1 MKYLLYIIIPALWVA
16 CGKESTSGDTRKEGE
31 RIVSLA
37 GAITETLVEMGFRN
51 EIVGIDV
58 TSTYP
63 SGLTDSV
70 AQLGHVTSLNTEAV
84 LGLAPSV
91 IMVAATDS
99 SKSRVQTLKNSGIRV
114 MYLPSDDKLD
124 NALDIARIIAEE
136 LGDPY
141 GKLHKIEQEFV
152 QTREELDRFLAENP
166 DRPSVLFIYARGMG
180 SLMVGGTETS
190 ADIMIEKSGAIN
202 AAESISG
209 FKPLTP
215 ESLIALDPDVLLFF
229 ESGLQSLGGMEG
241 LAKINGL
248 METTAGK
255 KSQIIAMDGLYLLG
269 FTPRAASAA
278 LELAQ
283 SLRDFP
289 EDS

>member
-1 MKYLLYIIIPALWVA
+1 MKYLIYIIIPALWVA
-16 CGKESTSGDTRKEGE
+16 CGQEPTSGDTGKEGE

-63 SGLTDSV
+63 SELSDSV
-70 AQLGHVTSLNTEAV
+70 AQLGHVTNLNSEAV
-84 LGLAPSV
+84 LALAPSV

-99 SKSRVQTLKNSGIRV
+99 SKSGVRTLKNSGIRV
-114 MYLPSDDKLD
+114 MYFPSDNQLA
-124 NALDIARIIAEE
+124 NALGIARKIAEE

-152 QTREELDRFLAENP
+152 QTKEELDRFLEENP

-180 SLMVGGTETS
+180 SLMVGGAETN
-190 ADIMIEKSGAIN
+190 ANVMIEQAGAVN
-202 AAESISG
+202 AAKSING

-215 ESLIALDPDVLLFF
+215 ESLVALNPDVLLFF
-229 ESGLQSLGGMEG
+229 ESGLQSLGGKDG
-241 LAKINGL
+241 IHKINGL

-255 KSQIIAMDGLYLLG
+255 KGQIIAMDGLYLLG

-289 EDS
+289 ADS

>member
-1 MKYLLYIIIPALWVA
+1 MRYLIYILIPVLWVA
-16 CGKESTSGDTRKEGE
+16 CDQESRSTTSKEGE

-51 EIVGIDV
+51 ELVGIDV

-70 AQLGHVTSLNTEAV
+70 AQLGHVTNLNSEAV
-84 LGLAPSV
+84 LALAPSL
-91 IMVAATDS
+91 ILVAAADS
-99 SKSRVQTLKNSGIRV
+99 SKSGVQTLKNSGVKV
-114 MYLPSDDKLD
+114 MYFPSDDQLD
-124 NALDIARIIAEE
+124 NAQRIAGIIAKE

-152 QTREELDRFLAENP
+152 QTKEELDRFLAENP

-180 SLMVGGTETS
+180 SLMVGGAETN
-190 ADIMIEKSGAIN
+190 ANVMIEQAGAVN
-202 AAESISG
+202 AAKSING
-209 FKPLTP
+209 FKPMTP
-215 ESLIALDPDVLLFF
+215 ESLVALNPDVLLFF
-229 ESGLQSLGGMEG
+229 ESGLQSLGGKDG
-241 LAKINGL
+241 IHKINGL

-255 KSQIIAMDGLYLLG
+255 KGQIIAMDGLYLLG

-289 EDS
+289 EES

>member
-1 MKYLLYIIIPALWVA
+1 MRYLIYILIPVLWVA
-16 CGKESTSGDTRKEGE
+16 CGKESTSSDIGKESK
-31 RIVSLA
+31 RIVSLS

-70 AQLGHVTSLNTEAV
+70 AQLGHVTNLNSEAV
-84 LGLAPSV
+84 LALAPSV
-91 IMVAATDS
+91 IMVAAADS
-99 SKSRVQTLKNSGIRV
+99 SKSAVKTLKNSGIRV
-114 MYLPSDDKLD
+114 MYFPADDQLD
-124 NALDIARIIAEE
+124 NALIIARKIAED
-136 LGDPY
+136 LGDPF
-141 GKLHKIEQEFV
+141 GKLHKIEQKFV
-152 QTREELDRFLAENP
+152 QTKEELDRFLEENP
-166 DRPSVLFIYARGMG
+166 NRPSVLFIYARGMG
-180 SLMVGGTETS
+180 SLMVGGAETN
-190 ADIMIEKSGAIN
+190 ANVMIEQAGAVN
-202 AAESISG
+202 AAKSING

-215 ESLIALDPDVLLFF
+215 ESLVALNPDVLLFF
-229 ESGLQSLGGMEG
+229 ESGLQSLGGKDG
-241 LAKINGL
+241 IHKINGL

-255 KSQIIAMDGLYLLG
+255 KGQIIAMDGLYLLG